1 MTEYGGV
8 SARWLYPSPKRQ
20 PYYDA
25 SATQFTHF
33 IRYYVQTGRDV
44 GRSTVECRQQ
54 QEDSKIRRNE
64 QIVDEKVGFTQ
75 IGVHDSAAA
84 FTLASDS

>member
-1 MTEYGGV
+1 MAASPPDGFI
-8 SARWLYPSPKRQ
+8 PSPKRQ

-44 GRSTVECRQQ
+44 GSRNIAWRQQ
-54 QEDSKIRRNE
+54 KEDSKIRRNE
-64 QIVDEKVGFTQ
+64 QIVDEKLGFTQ